1 MTNGAA
7 EYAPRVL
14 RVSVL
19 DQSPIPAGA
28 TAGDALRTTLELAQ
42 LADRLGYERYWLAE
56 HHSFSALAGTAPEIL
71 AGHVASAT
79 ARIRVGSGGV
89 MLPHYSPLKV
99 AETFRMLEVLHPGR
113 IDLGV
118 GRAPGA
124 DPLTTFALQAR
135 HREPSADDFPN
146 QLVELVGFLNGT
158 IPESHAFSRI
168 KVMPD
173 SGGTPALWLLGSGG
187 SSAHY
192 AAQFGL
198 PYAYAH
204 FINPNGGEQLAADY
218 RSAFRAT
225 AAQPDPYV
233 AICVST
239 ICADSEEEADRL
251 AASLRLWRLR
261 LERGD
266 PGEIPTVEEALAY
279 DYSPPELARM
289 TELATRFV
297 VGDPE
302 SARRQLLALV
312 ERFGADELF
321 IVTIC
326 HDQRARLRS
335 YELLAEVFEL
345 PGG

>member
-1 MTNGAA
+1 M
-7 EYAPRVL
+7 L

-28 TAGDALRTTLELAQ
+28 TAGDALRTTIELAQ
-42 LADRLGYERYWLAE
+42 LADGLGYERYWLAE

-71 AGHVASAT
+71 IGHVAGAT
-79 ARIRVGSGGV
+79 ERIRVGSGGV

-113 IDLGV
+113 IDLGI

-135 HREPSADDFPN
+135 LRDPTADDFPN
-146 QLVELVGFLNGT
+146 QLIELVGFLNGT
-158 IPESHAFSRI
+158 IPDSHAFSRI

-173 SGGTPALWLLGSGG
+173 SGDAPALWLLGSGG
-187 SSAHY
+187 SSANY
-192 AAQFGL
+192 AGQFGL

-204 FINPNGGEQLAADY
+204 FISPTGGERLASEY
-218 RSAFRAT
+218 RKAFRAT
-225 AAQPDPYV
+225 PEQAEPYV

-239 ICADSEEEADRL
+239 VCAETEAEADRL

-266 PGEIPTVEEALAY
+266 PGQIPTIEEALEYPYTPA
-279 DYSPPELARM
+279 EQARM
-289 TELATRFV
+289 SELATRLV
-297 VGDPE
+297 VGSPE
-302 SARRQLLALV
+302 SVREQLLALV
-312 ERFGADELF
+312 ERFEADELF
-321 IVTIC
+321 VVTIC
-326 HDQRARLRS
+326 HDQQARMRS
-335 YELLAEVFEL
+335 YELVAEAFEL
-345 PGG
+345 AGQPSG

>member
-1 MTNGAA
+1 M
-7 EYAPRVL
+7 L

-19 DQSPIPAGA
+19 DQSPIAAGA

-42 LADRLGYERYWLAE
+42 LADSLGYERYWLAE
-56 HHSFSALAGTAPEIL
+56 HHSFSALAGSVPEIL
-71 AGHVASAT
+71 VGHVASAT
-79 ARIRVGSGGV
+79 TRIRVGSGGV

-135 HREPSADDFPN
+135 HRDPTADDFPN
-146 QLVELVGFLNGT
+146 QLIELVGFLNGT
-158 IPESHAFSRI
+158 IPDSHAFSRI

-173 SGGTPALWLLGSGG
+173 SGAAPALWLLGSGG
-187 SSAHY
+187 SSAQF
-192 AAQFGL
+192 AGQFGL

-204 FINPNGGEQLAADY
+204 FINPSGGERLASDY
-218 RSAFRAT
+218 RKAFHSTSAH
-225 AAQPDPYV
+225 AAPYV
-233 AICVST
+233 GICVST
-239 ICADSEEEADRL
+239 ICADSDEEAERL

-266 PGEIPTVEEALAY
+266 PGQIPTVEEALEYPYTPSEEARVN
-279 DYSPPELARM
+279 ELAS
-289 TELATRFV
+289 RFV
-297 VGDPE
+297 VGGPE
-302 SARRQLLALV
+302 SVHRQLLALA
-312 ERFGADELF
+312 ERFEADELF

-326 HDQRARLRS
+326 HDQSARLHS
-335 YELLAEVFEL
+335 YQLLAEAFDL
-345 PGG
+345 SGSSD

>member
-1 MTNGAA
+1 M
-7 EYAPRVL
+7 P

-28 TAGDALRTTLELAQ
+28 SAGDALRTTIELAR
-42 LADRLGYERYWLAE
+42 LADLLGYERYWLAE

-79 ARIRVGSGGV
+79 SRIRVGSGGV

-124 DPLTTFALQAR
+124 DPLTTFALQSRLRDPAT
-135 HREPSADDFPN
+135 DDFPN

-158 IPESHAFSRI
+158 IPESHAYSGIR
-168 KVMPD
+168 VMPD
-173 SGGTPALWLLGSGG
+173 GGEPPELWLLGSGG

-192 AAQFGL
+192 AAQLGL

-204 FINPNGGEQLAADY
+204 FISPGGGEGLCDEY
-218 RSAFRAT
+218 RKTFRPT
-225 AAQPDPYV
+225 DSRPEPYV
-233 AICVST
+233 AICVSA
-239 ICADSEEEADRL
+239 ICAESDAEAERL
-251 AASLRLWRLR
+251 AASLKLWRLR

-266 PGEIPTVEEALAY
+266 PGQIPTVEEALDYA
-279 DYSPPELARM
+279 YSPAERARM
-289 TELATRFV
+289 TELAVRFV
-297 VGDPE
+297 IGSPDT
-302 SARRQLLALV
+302 AREQLLALV
-312 ERFGADELF
+312 DRFGADELLV
-321 IVTIC
+321 VTIC
-326 HDQRARLRS
+326 HDQAARMRS
-335 YELLAEVFEL
+335 YELLADAFAL
-345 PGG
+345 SP

>member
-1 MTNGAA
+1 M
-7 EYAPRVL
+7 L

-28 TAGDALRTTLELAQ
+28 TAGDALRTTVELAQ

-56 HHSFSALAGTAPEIL
+56 HHSFSALAGSVPEIL
-71 AGHVASAT
+71 MGHVASAT
-79 ARIRVGSGGV
+79 NRIRVGSGGI

-146 QLVELVGFLNGT
+146 QLIELVGFLNGT
-158 IPESHAFSRI
+158 IPDSHAFSRI
-168 KVMPD
+168 RVMPD
-173 SGGTPALWLLGSGG
+173 SGGLPALWLLGSGG
-187 SSAHY
+187 SSAQF
-192 AAQFGL
+192 AGQFGL

-204 FINPNGGEQLAADY
+204 FINPTGGEHLAAEY
-218 RSAFRAT
+218 RKAFRAT
-225 AAQPDPYV
+225 PGQSEPYV
-233 AICVST
+233 GICVSA
-239 ICADSEEEADRL
+239 ICAETDAEAERL

-266 PGEIPTVEEALAY
+266 PGQIPTVDEALEYGYTPA
-279 DYSPPELARM
+279 EQARVS
-289 TELATRFV
+289 ELATRFV
-297 VGDPE
+297 VGSPDN
-302 SARRQLLALV
+302 ARQQLLELV
-312 ERFGADELF
+312 ERLEADELF
-321 IVTIC
+321 VVTIC
-326 HDQRARLRS
+326 HDQTARLRS
-335 YELLAEVFEL
+335 YELLAEAFGL
-345 PGG
+345 DGGH